1 MVQDK
6 ETPGADEVTVL
17 QSALAET
24 ERQLEGCKKAFAEQE
39 AACKKLE
46 AELKTAAAKIKAL
59 ESALE
64 EATAEEA
71 PASSAPTFRHD
82 NKTYCFKVGKF
93 YWLGNEVT
101 AAEAIQD
108 KGLCAELA
116 KDYPGIVE
124 RV

>member
-1 MVQDK
+1 MAQDK
-6 ETPGADEVTVL
+6 ETPEEVTVL

-46 AELKTAAAKIKAL
+46 ADLQIAAAKIKAL

-64 EATAEEA
+64 EATTEEA
-71 PASSAPTFRHD
+71 PASTSPTFRHD
-82 NKTYCFKVGKF
+82 NKTYRFKVGKF

-101 AAEAIQD
+101 AEEATQD
-108 KGLCAELA
+108 KALCAELA
-116 KDYPGIVE
+116 KEYPGIVE